1 MERRRNNI
9 LHRILL
15 TKAFENIYHILHMF
29 LLGFQY
35 ILLAGVR
42 LALFIFVIELLF
54 PQDVHIINYALTD
67 KTFKELF
74 ENHNYHSA
82 IFVAE
87 GDTSYINNKE
97 KNIVN
102 KYMLRDCYL
111 HVGEY
116 SKAEKI
122 GLEILSYSPDLTK
135 FSEEKEKKA
144 TELGMKLI
152 HVSACRDL
160 FRLYE
165 KMGDKSKQ
173 LQMYDT
179 LKKYGNDPQLL
190 KVEEM
195 LKEEGFDIPAFVE
208 ENVNKFSIAH
218 NLKYDII
225 CGLYLD
231 NPDAAVDSLINYIS
245 EVWTLP
251 KFNPSLKLLF
261 LNRLISWHIERNE
274 LFQAQYML
282 LRGIEVVK
290 MIKKEDS
297 LDPLGEFA
305 EYCYILHDYKNAK
318 RFMNVYMRFMDKYYD
333 DDDLEFLLA
342 ETRFIKYNHEAPE
355 KQIEEL
361 SHCCRGLR
369 KQISNNFAG
378 MTANQRECFAKILK
392 EPFSFSLHLLS
403 KYPQNKDLVE
413 LCFENEIFYRGLLLR
428 SDAMLRH
435 ALAEAA
441 DTSLIQNY
449 NSYLRLKREL
459 VAREEISGPG
469 NFARKFIIEK
479 EISDLE
485 KKLALECADFI
496 RDEKSDI
503 RISDLKSSLDSDE
516 CLISYVEIPQE
527 KGFSLAAF
535 VLSKKKGLSF
545 KLLCSSYDL
554 ISIGAQEDIMT
565 LCTNEKLYKFLFAK
579 IENDVP
585 HNAKIIYSPAGII
598 NRIPLPSLF
607 VDSDH
612 TLSDKYVLSLVAN
625 PMDLIN
631 SKSFFNRLFS
641 TNKIE
646 WSKSSVALWGGI
658 RYGGSDTLKAKHR
671 SPVVRG
677 NELEYLPG
685 SKDEVENIELI
696 LKDKV
701 KIINT
706 YTGNIAT
713 ESSFKE
719 KAPLANLI
727 HISTHGFFHEDKNHE
742 FNNPMHNSG
751 LFFANANKAWKEE
764 YRPEQYNKDYEDE
777 ILRADE
783 IESLNLSSCNL
794 VVLSACETGLGDIN
808 GNEGVY
814 GLQRAFKLA
823 GVRYI
828 LMSLWAVPD
837 GATEIL
843 MKRFYQNLIKESDI
857 DLAFS
862 NAQKSMRN
870 DKDRIY
876 GIQDWGGFV
885 LLH

>member
-1 MERRRNNI
+1 
-9 LHRILL
+9 
-15 TKAFENIYHILHMF
+15 MF
-29 LLGFQY
+29 LLGFLY
-35 ILLAGVR
+35 ILGTGVS
-42 LALFIFVIELLF
+42 LALFIFVIEFLF

-67 KTFKELF
+67 KTFNELF

-87 GDTSYINNKE
+87 GDTSYINDNE
-97 KNIVN
+97 KNFVN

-122 GLEILSYSPDLTK
+122 GIEILSYSPDLTK
-135 FSEEKEKKA
+135 ISEDKEKKTA
-144 TELGMKLI
+144 EVVMNFVR
-152 HVSACRDL
+152 VSACRDL

-195 LKEEGFDIPAFVE
+195 LKEKGFNIPTMVA
-208 ENVNKFSIAH
+208 ENGSRFSLAY

-225 CGLYLD
+225 CGLYLEH
-231 NPDAAVDSLINYIS
+231 PDMAVDSLTKYIS
-245 EVWTLP
+245 DVWALP

-261 LNRLISWHIERNE
+261 LNRLISWHIDRNE
-274 LFQAQYML
+274 IFQAQYML

-290 MIKKEDS
+290 MIRKEDG

-305 EYCYILHDYKNAK
+305 EYCYLLHDYKNAK

-342 ETRFIKYNHEAPE
+342 EARFVKYKHETPK

-378 MTANQRECFAKILK
+378 MTANQRECFAEMLK
-392 EPFSFSLHLLS
+392 EPFSFSLQMLC
-403 KYPQNKDLVE
+403 KYPQNKNLVE
-413 LCFENEIFYRGLLLR
+413 LCFENEVFYRGLLLR

-441 DTSLIQNY
+441 DSSLIQNY
-449 NSYLRLKREL
+449 NSYLRLKQEL

-479 EISDLE
+479 EISELE
-485 KKLALECADFI
+485 KKLALGCADFI
-496 RDEKSDI
+496 RDERSDI
-503 RISDLKSSLDSDE
+503 RVSDMKSSLDSDE
-516 CLISYVEIPQE
+516 CLVSYVEIPQG
-527 KGFSLAAF
+527 KSFSLGAF

-545 KLLCSSYDL
+545 KLLCSSNDL
-554 ISIGAQEDIMT
+554 ISLGAQDDIMT
-565 LCTNEKLYKFLFAK
+565 LCTNENLYKYLFAK
-579 IENDVP
+579 IESDVP
-585 HNAKIIYSPAGII
+585 HNAKVIYSPAGII

-612 TLSDKYVLSLVAN
+612 TLSDNYTLSLVAN

-631 SKSFFNRLFS
+631 NRSYFSRLFS
-641 TNKIE
+641 TNKIQ
-646 WSKSSVALWGGI
+646 WSKSSVSLWGGI
-658 RYGGSDTLKAKHR
+658 RYGGSDTLIAKQR

-685 SKDEVENIELI
+685 SKGEVEGIASI

-706 YTGNIAT
+706 YTGFIAT
-713 ESSFKE
+713 ESIFKKE
-719 KAPLANLI
+719 APLANLI
-727 HISTHGFFHEDKNHE
+727 HISTHGFFHEDKSHE

-764 YRPEQYNKDYEDE
+764 YRPEQYKKDYEDE

-843 MKRFYQNLIKESDI
+843 MKRFYQNLIEESDI

-870 DKDRIY
+870 DKDKIH
-876 GIQDWGGFV
+876 GIRDWGGFV